1 MPESDMQPSP
11 IADTV
16 MPEEP
21 STRVGSFSTLLMF
34 CHLTEFLTPPALAS
48 YHIATEK
55 FGPGQRG
62 ATSAHEHRLRSASYS
77 DRRWLWSE
85 RCQHHAPLACA
96 VAVILWGR
104 IPQATKR
111 RAGARCTSCGGKG
124 ATSGQAGPAI
134 ISVSI
139 RTRPA
144 TLTCS
149 PASEC
154 VSAARTRSC
163 GPNSLDSNILVL
175 CKPISRR
182 VIIYRPRY
190 RLRRNR
196 MRSVIAGRNG
206 RCCVNLGCRIDGRRC
221 VDRRCVDSRWC
232 VNRGGID
239 GWCGVQG
246 CRRLISWG
254 SVAVARRHQISGQC
268 ASR

>member
-55 FGPGQRG
+55 FRPGQRG

-85 RCQHHAPLACA
+85 RCRHHAPLACA
-96 VAVILWGR
+96 VAVR
-104 IPQATKR
+104 
-111 RAGARCTSCGGKG
+111 TSCGGKG

-154 VSAARTRSC
+154 VSATRTRSC

-175 CKPISRR
+175 CSYTHIQARNHISAPVSAPAEPDAERNS
-182 VIIYRPRY
+182 RP
-190 RLRRNR
+190 
-196 MRSVIAGRNG
+196 
-206 RCCVNLGCRIDGRRC
+206 
-221 VDRRCVDSRWC
+221 
-232 VNRGGID
+232 
-239 GWCGVQG
+239 
-246 CRRLISWG
+246 
-254 SVAVARRHQISGQC
+254 
-268 ASR
+268 

>member
-104 IPQATKR
+104 MPQATNCVPAHAA
-111 RAGARCTSCGGKG
+111 RAAAGK
-124 ATSGQAGPAI
+124 A
-134 ISVSI
+134 
-139 RTRPA
+139 RPA
-144 TLTCS
+144 ARLGRQSYRFLSVPDRQTLTCS

-154 VSAARTRSC
+154 VSATRTRSC

-175 CKPISRR
+175 CSYTHIQARNHISAPVSAAAEPDAERNT
-182 VIIYRPRY
+182 RP
-190 RLRRNR
+190 
-196 MRSVIAGRNG
+196 
-206 RCCVNLGCRIDGRRC
+206 
-221 VDRRCVDSRWC
+221 
-232 VNRGGID
+232 
-239 GWCGVQG
+239 
-246 CRRLISWG
+246 
-254 SVAVARRHQISGQC
+254 
-268 ASR
+268 